1 MRFEAHKPFY
11 TFIGIAS
18 IAAGVTFMIVS
29 AAYTGGAIPSPD
41 AAQLA
46 LQFASLS
53 CIALLIGTVG
63 LAMMFSWAHGFI
75 LGFSMLISGASFLIF
90 YNDPYNAYVAL
101 YGHVT
106 LSAGIIAIIFHLFF
120 YRFVHWRV
128 SFNLNTGTLTA
139 AGVSQTLGFYGL
151 LTAIFLGLGLLGY
164 YVLLDA
170 PPFPL

>member
-11 TFIGIAS
+11 TFVGIAS
-18 IAAGVTFMIVS
+18 IAAGVLFMIVS
-29 AAYTGGAIPSPD
+29 AAYTGGALLLPD
-41 AAQLA
+41 AAQSA

-53 CIALLIGTVG
+53 CITLLIGTVG

-128 SFNLNTGTLTA
+128 TFNKGQLTVH
-139 AGVSQTLGFYGL
+139 GVSQSLGFYGL